1 MAKRHELP
9 FSVRQATSKF
19 KSKRAEYYSYLA
31 SMLSASKGGTKI
43 LTLFE
48 RDAQRYPG
56 SARGILSAWWLAQYS
71 NNGSNLADAWQGTL
85 PDDEIS
91 IIRVAQDA
99 GEGALETALGDIAR
113 IAALGDRVKSEVLG
127 TLMAAI
133 IGLTIATV
141 MATVFPMFSSKK
153 LQEIYSFIPIDQ
165 WGPKGTALNQ
175 HAARVADYG
184 IYVMF
189 TIAIVVAYV
198 QWSVNNWIGPGR
210 DWADRNIV
218 LYRAIRDIKGAL
230 FLSTMATLSRK
241 RGNVSFTLSE
251 SLAVFSESV
260 RSPWLKWRV
269 EEVMER
275 VDTTGGVSSESLG
288 TNLLSKD
295 MFYFLRDTQE
305 ARGFANGF
313 QETGKYV
320 EGVIV
325 DDLVAKMTVYRW
337 TLLLL
342 GVGTVIAIMAWQFS
356 VIYEM
361 KGVMQTYYSSK

>member
-1 MAKRHELP
+1 MARKHDLP
-9 FSVRQATSKF
+9 FAVRQAAAKF
-19 KSKRAEYYSYLA
+19 KSKRADYYSYLA
-31 SMLSASKGGTKI
+31 SMLTASKGGTKI

-56 SARGILSAWWLAQYS
+56 AARGILAAWWLDQYS
-71 NNGSNLADAWQGTL
+71 NNGSNLADAWQGTF

-113 IAALGDRVKSEVLG
+113 IAALGDRIKSEVLG

-133 IGLTIATV
+133 IGLSIALV
-141 MATVFPMFSSKK
+141 MSTLFPMFSSKK

-165 WGPKGTALNQ
+165 WGPKGTALND
-175 HAARVADYG
+175 HAARVSDFG
-184 IYVMF
+184 IYVLF
-189 TIAIVVAYV
+189 AIAIALAYV
-198 QWSVNNWIGPGR
+198 QWSINNWVGPMR

-241 RGNVSFTLSE
+241 RGNVSYTLSE
-251 SLAVFSESV
+251 SLSVFSQSV

-269 EEVMER
+269 EEVMAR
-275 VDTTGGVSSESLG
+275 VDTTGGVSSESLA

-295 MFYFLRDTQE
+295 MFHFLRDTQE

-320 EGVIV
+320 EAVIV
-325 DDLVAKMTVYRW
+325 TDLVAKMTVYRW
-337 TLLLL
+337 VLLML

-361 KGVMQTYYSSK
+361 KGVMQTFYSSK